1 MERHR
6 LERGSMSMSSGIKN
20 WHWRS
25 KDCRPWAT
33 SWFKAEL
40 PSASTST
47 TRITSVKDVEGDAD
61 VGMRKSKLVTIYDL
75 KVTSVWEGSLADGTV
90 ISGNIVAVEVAH
102 DMDEDEYVF
111 ETFFEDPSAW
121 NGNKEAQSLRDD
133 AHKNLSKVLAKKFQE
148 FPKAMLATH
157 GKDLLA
163 ESEDSPAG
171 SGASTPAV
179 QQPTA
184 GKAQT
189 ASTSNGSQAP
199 SQPAKAASK
208 ASSSGITTAKVR
220 TEGEF
225 MIVGPSA

>member
-1 MERHR
+1 
-6 LERGSMSMSSGIKN
+6 MSMSSGIKN

-25 KDCRPWAT
+25 KDCRPWAA

-40 PSASTST
+40 PQVSTSK
-47 TRITSVKDVEGDAD
+47 TRIVSVKDVEGDAD

-75 KVTSVWEGSLADGTV
+75 KITSVWSGALADGTE

-111 ETFFEDPSAW
+111 ETFFEDPSTW
-121 NGNKEAQSLRDD
+121 NGNKEAQALRED
-133 AHKNLSKVLAKKFQE
+133 AHKNLADGLRSIFQA
-148 FPKAMLATH
+148 FPRAMIATH

-163 ESEDSPAG
+163 ADAEEGNTGSNAG

-179 QQPTA
+179 QSSSA
-184 GKAQT
+184 AQQS
-189 ASTSNGSQAP
+189 ASSNGAKAP
-199 SQPAKAASK
+199 SEPAAKSAAASK
-208 ASSSGITTAKVR
+208 AKASGVTTAKVR

-225 MIVGPSA
+225 MIVRHGCHCS